1 MKKMK
6 GREGVIDG
14 KNGGDGGDDD
24 IVVVMVLEKDK

>member
-1 MKKMK
+1 MK

>member
-1 MKKMK
+1 MKE
-6 GREGVIDG
+6 REDVIDG

>member
-1 MKKMK
+1 MK

-14 KNGGDGGDDD
+14 KNGGDGGDD